1 MSATRQIEGFMIRI
15 KRGLDLPIAG
25 APEQAVVDSLR
36 SRSVAVLGSDY
47 IGMKPTMSVQ
57 VGDKVRLGQTL
68 FTDKK
73 NPQVNYTAP
82 ASGTVAAINRGYQR
96 RLLSVVIDTEDS
108 EQDSQ
113 PDFAAYESDELEGLE
128 RDAVVNRLLES
139 GLWTALRQRP
149 FSKVPDPDS
158 VPRAVFIN
166 AMDSNPLAVDPDIV
180 IADEFMAFLD
190 GVSVLSNLPEEKLY
204 VCIGARDEASLN
216 SQTYPANVVLQQFK
230 GPHPAGIS
238 GTHIHYLRPAGVN
251 NEVWYLNYQDVIAIG
266 KLFSKGELSMERV
279 ISLAGPQVKKPRLI
293 RSQIGANL
301 DEIILG
307 ELKPHE
313 TRIISGS
320 VLNGRQAQGAEAYL
334 GRYHLQV
341 SAVREGRERPLLGY
355 LSPGANRHSVMGIY
369 ISSFYDK
376 ARKFAMSTST
386 QGSERAMVPIGAYEH
401 IMPLDILPTQ
411 LLRALVVG
419 DLETAQNLGALE
431 LDEEDLA
438 LCSYVCPGKYDYGP
452 ILRDNLTRL
461 EKEG

>member
-1 MSATRQIEGFMIRI
+1 MIRI

-25 APEQAVVDSLR
+25 APEQVVADSLR
-36 SRSVAVLGSDY
+36 SRSVALLGADY
-47 IGMKPTMSVQ
+47 VGMKPTMLVQ
-57 VGDKVRLGQTL
+57 VGDKVRLGQAL
-68 FTDKK
+68 FSDKK
-73 NPQVNYTAP
+73 NPQVCYTAP
-82 ASGTVAAINRGYQR
+82 ASGTVSAINRGYQR
-96 RLLSVVIDTEDS
+96 RLLSLVIDTDEG
-108 EQDSQ
+108 EQQAFETYPSW
-113 PDFAAYESDELEGLE
+113 ESGQLEGLARE
-128 RDAVVNRLLES
+128 QVVDLLLKS
-139 GLWTALRQRP
+139 GLWTSLRQRP
-149 FSKVPDPDS
+149 FSKVADPAQT
-158 VPRAVFIN
+158 PRALFIN
-166 AMDSNPLAVDPDIV
+166 AMDSNPLATDPDLV
-180 IADEFMAFLD
+180 IADRLQAFLD
-190 GVSVLSNLPEEKLY
+190 GVKVLSRLPEDKLY
-204 VCIGARDEASLN
+204 LCYGGADKAQLGQQNYS
-216 SQTYPANVVLQQFK
+216 SNVAPQQFK
-230 GPHPAGIS
+230 GPHPAGIP

-251 NEVWYLNYQDVIAIG
+251 TAVWYLNYQDVIAIG
-266 KLFSKGELSMERV
+266 KLFTTGELCMERV
-279 ISLAGPQVKKPRLI
+279 IALAGPQVNKPRLI
-293 RSQIGANL
+293 RSQVGANL
-301 DEIILG
+301 DEIIIG

-313 TRIISGS
+313 SRIISGS
-320 VLNGRQAQGAEAYL
+320 VLSGRHAHGAESYL

-376 ARKFAMSTST
+376 ARRFAMSTST

-452 ILRDNLTRL
+452 ILRVNLTRL

>member
-1 MSATRQIEGFMIRI
+1 MIRI

-25 APEQAVVDSLR
+25 APEQAVADSLR
-36 SRSVAVLGSDY
+36 SRSVALLGSDY
-47 IGMKPTMSVQ
+47 VGMKPTMLVQ
-57 VGDKVRLGQTL
+57 VGDKVRLGQAL

-73 NPQVNYTAP
+73 NPRVSYTAP
-82 ASGTVAAINRGYQR
+82 ASGTVSAINRGYQR
-96 RLLSVVIDTEDS
+96 RLLSLVIDTDQDEQEPAEKFPTHDS
-108 EQDSQ
+108 EQLDDL
-113 PDFAAYESDELEGLE
+113 P
-128 RDAVVNRLLES
+128 RDQVVETLLKS
-139 GLWTALRQRP
+139 GLWTSLRQRP
-149 FSKVPDPDS
+149 YSKVADPAAT
-158 VPRAVFIN
+158 PRAVFIN
-166 AMDSNPLAVDPDIV
+166 AMDSNPLAADPDPV
-180 IADEFMAFLD
+180 IADELMSFLD

-204 VCIGARDEASLN
+204 LCYGSEDKAALGQQD
-216 SQTYPANVVLQQFK
+216 YPANVVLQQFK
-230 GPHPAGIS
+230 GPHPAGIP

-251 NEVWYLNYQDVIAIG
+251 SAVWYLNYQDVIAIG
-266 KLFSKGELSMERV
+266 KLFTNGELYTDRI
-279 ISLAGPQVKKPRLI
+279 ISLAGPQITKPRLI
-293 RSQIGANL
+293 RTQIGANL
-301 DEIILG
+301 DEIIIG
-307 ELKPHE
+307 ELEPHE
-313 TRIISGS
+313 TRVISGS
-320 VLNGRQAQGAEAYL
+320 VLSGRHAHGAESFL

-376 ARKFAMSTST
+376 ARQFAMSTST

>member
-1 MSATRQIEGFMIRI
+1 MIRI

-25 APEQAVVDSLR
+25 TPEQVVADSLR
-36 SRSVAVLGSDY
+36 SRSVALLGADY
-47 IGMKPTMSVQ
+47 VGMKPTMQVQ
-57 VGDKVRLGQTL
+57 LGDKVRVGQIL
-68 FTDKK
+68 FNDKK
-73 NPQVNYTAP
+73 NPRVCYTAP
-82 ASGTVAAINRGYQR
+82 ASGTVSAINRGYQR
-96 RLLSVVIDTEDS
+96 RLLSLVIDTDEGEQEAFEQYPIYDS
-108 EQDSQ
+108 EK
-113 PDFAAYESDELEGLE
+113 LEGLARE
-128 RDAVVNRLLES
+128 QVVESLLKS
-139 GLWTALRQRP
+139 GLWTAMRQRP
-149 FSKVPDPDS
+149 FSKVADPELT
-158 VPRAVFIN
+158 PRALFIN
-166 AMDSNPLAVDPDIV
+166 AMDSNPLAVDPDLV
-180 IADEFMAFLD
+180 IADELMAFVD
-190 GVSVLSNLPEEKLY
+190 GVKVLSNLPQEKLY
-204 VCIGARDEASLN
+204 LCYGSADKATL
-216 SQTYPANVVLQQFK
+216 SQQNYPSNVVLQQFK
-230 GPHPAGIS
+230 GPHPAGIP

-251 NEVWYLNYQDVIAIG
+251 TAVWYLNYQDVIAIG
-266 KLFSKGELSMERV
+266 KLFTRGELCMERI
-279 ISLAGPQVKKPRLI
+279 ISLAGPQVNKPRLI
-293 RSQIGANL
+293 RTQVGANL
-301 DEIILG
+301 DEIVIG
-307 ELKPHE
+307 EMKPHE

-320 VLNGRQAQGAEAYL
+320 VLSGRHAHGAQSYL

-376 ARKFAMSTST
+376 ARRFAMSTST

>member
-1 MSATRQIEGFMIRI
+1 MIRI

-25 APEQAVVDSLR
+25 TPEQVVTDSLR
-36 SRSVAVLGSDY
+36 PRSVAVLGADY
-47 IGMKPTMSVQ
+47 VGMKPTMQVQ
-57 VGDKVRLGQTL
+57 VGDKVRLGQVL

-73 NPQVNYTAP
+73 NPRVGYTAP
-82 ASGTVAAINRGYQR
+82 AAGTVSAINRGYQR
-96 RLLSVVIDTEDS
+96 RLLSLVIDTDEAEQGAFEKFPTYDS
-108 EQDSQ
+108 SQLASLSREQ
-113 PDFAAYESDELEGLE
+113 
-128 RDAVVNRLLES
+128 VVDQLLKS
-139 GLWTALRQRP
+139 GLWTSLRQRP
-149 FSKVPDPDS
+149 YCKVADPD
-158 VPRAVFIN
+158 VTPKAVFVN
-166 AMDSNPLAVDPDIV
+166 AMDSNPLAADPDLV
-180 IADEFMAFLD
+180 ITEELTSFLD
-190 GVSVLSNLPEEKLY
+190 GINVLSNLPEEKLFL
-204 VCIGARDEASLN
+204 CCGSRDKASLR
-216 SQTYPANVVLQQFK
+216 SQSYPANVDVQQFV

-251 NEVWYLNYQDVIAIG
+251 SAVWYLNYQDVIAIG
-266 KLFSKGELSMERV
+266 KLFTTGELYTERV
-279 ISLAGPQVKKPRLI
+279 IALAGPQVNKPRLI
-293 RSQIGANL
+293 RTHIGANL
-301 DEIILG
+301 DEITIG

-320 VLNGRQAQGAEAYL
+320 VLSGRHAHGAESYL
-334 GRYHLQV
+334 GRYHLQI

-376 ARKFAMSTST
+376 ARQFAMSTST

-411 LLRALVVG
+411 LLRALIVG

>member
-1 MSATRQIEGFMIRI
+1 MIRI

-25 APEQAVVDSLR
+25 APDQAVVDSLR
-36 SRSVAVLGSDY
+36 PRSVAVLGCDY

-57 VGDKVRLGQTL
+57 VGDKVQLGQEL

-73 NPQVNYTAP
+73 NPEVRYTAP
-82 ASGTVAAINRGYQR
+82 SAGTVSAINRGYQR
-96 RLLSVVIDTEDS
+96 KLLSVVIDTDDDEPA
-108 EQDSQ
+108 Q
-113 PDFAAYESDELEGLE
+113 PAYEAIPSENLEELD
-128 RDAVVNRLLES
+128 RSVVVDRLLQS

-149 FSKVPDPDS
+149 FSKVPNPANT
-158 VPRAVFIN
+158 PRALFIN
-166 AMDSNPLAVDPDIV
+166 AMDSNPLAVDPDPV

-190 GVSVLSNLPEEKLY
+190 GVNVLSNLPEEKLY
-204 VCIGARDEASLN
+204 LCIGSKDEASLA
-216 SQTYPANVVLQQFK
+216 SQDYPGNVAVNQFK
-230 GPHPAGIS
+230 GPHPAGIA

-266 KLFSKGELSMERV
+266 KLFSKGELAMERV
-279 ISLAGPQVKKPRLI
+279 ISLAGPQVKNPRLVKTWV
-293 RSQIGANL
+293 GANL
-301 DEIILG
+301 DEIFIG

-313 TRIISGS
+313 TRLISGS
-320 VLNGRQAQGAEAYL
+320 VLNGRHANGAEAYL

-376 ARKFAMSTST
+376 ARKFAMSTSA

-411 LLRALVVG
+411 LLRALIVG